1 MSDSIETDNKELVT
15 PRDLVREFAGR
26 MEQLT
31 SGEVEKLVLVK
42 RSQMIAVVIP
52 FEKYAHFERLQ
63 EEANNRGWK

>member
-1 MSDSIETDNKELVT
+1 MSDRIKTENRELVT

-31 SGEVEKLVLVK
+31 SGEVEKLVLMK
-42 RSQMIAVVIP
+42 RSEMIAVVIP

-63 EEANNRGWK
+63 QEANDRGWK